1 LHKKVEIN
9 KFSTKEKCDL
19 DLRKLHRRP
28 HLREIKSLR
37 SSSQKKQVVKNEE
50 IIMSDLNNHFMS
62 NSEKITKV
70 QIKINDVTI
79 KRDKDEKSKAGQG
92 NNKAVLAQDHR

>member
-1 LHKKVEIN
+1 
-9 KFSTKEKCDL
+9 
-19 DLRKLHRRP
+19 
-28 HLREIKSLR
+28 
-37 SSSQKKQVVKNEE
+37 
-50 IIMSDLNNHFMS
+50 MSDLNNHFMS